1 MASVNEINQEIQA
14 WANANPGLNP
24 FDGVRKQKIAN
35 LKRLTQRPVLIYAA
49 DFLTPKVQLA
59 PALQNQIAIGL
70 RDKDY
75 LPDVA
80 SMIPGKS
87 IDFIIQSPG
96 GLAEATETLVDHL
109 RSRFDDIR
117 VIVPGTAKSAATML
131 AMCADQIVMDELSEL
146 GPTDPQMFVNGR
158 YSPAGAILKQF
169 NLAQEALKNDP
180 SSMAAWLPVL
190 QMYGPSLIMECQHH
204 LDLSRNL
211 VGTWL
216 KQYMF
221 KADAALAAKADEIAA
236 WLTEDDNFLTHNRRV
251 SVTALREKGVNV
263 LDMSTEPALQNA
275 VRELYYAIMATF
287 DGTGA
292 FKLFENSE
300 NQLLSLGVVV
310 QIAQAVPLPGQP
322 GGGAPMAGMPLRV
335 GQ

>member
-1 MASVNEINQEIQA
+1 M
-14 WANANPGLNP
+14 
-24 FDGVRKQKIAN
+24 
-35 LKRLTQRPVLIYAA
+35 
-49 DFLTPKVQLA
+49 
-59 PALQNQIAIGL
+59 QNQIAIGL

-80 SMIPGKS
+80 SKIPGKA

-96 GLAEATETLVDHL
+96 GLAEATETRVDHL

-221 KADAALAAKADEIAA
+221 KADAAHAAKADEIAA
-236 WLTEDDNFLTHNRRV
+236 WLTEDDNFLTHNHRV

-292 FKLFENSE
+292 FKFFENSE

-310 QIAQAVPLPGQP
+310 QIAQAVPLPGGP
-322 GGGAPMAGMPLRV
+322 RMAGMPLRV
-335 GQ
+335 SQ